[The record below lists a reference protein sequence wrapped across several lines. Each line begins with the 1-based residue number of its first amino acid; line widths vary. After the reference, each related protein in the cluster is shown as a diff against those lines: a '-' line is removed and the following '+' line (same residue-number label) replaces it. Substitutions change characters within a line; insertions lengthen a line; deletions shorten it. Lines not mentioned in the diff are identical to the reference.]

1 MLSLLLRMEEVA
13 TGHRGE
19 REREPEERPNRCG
32 GCRTC
37 TADMCLP
44 QTLGIA
50 CALVPRPARVTP
62 GLFPAKC
69 SLTLNCTGHPHSWQA
84 GQLDR
89 THVFFGTW
97 SGNISGNCPKFHAFR
112 LPLFKRKSRPGFLRS
127 ARGTPVFTGAA
138 ILLGAHRAGVRVVLA
153 STNPRTRTRA
163 SLDPRAPNLGRRI
176 P

>member
-1 MLSLLLRMEEVA
+1 MEEVA

-19 REREPEERPNRCG
+19 REREPEERPDRCG

-69 SLTLNCTGHPHSWQA
+69 SLTLNCTGHPDSWT
-84 GQLDR
+84 GR
-89 THVFFGTW
+89 MFFGNLVW
-97 SGNISGNCPKFHAFR
+97 EHFWELPELSRVR